1 MANNVTVT
9 RVSSAEEMAQTAARR
24 FALICETTIKTRG
37 LFSVALSGGNTPKR
51 LYEILGQTP
60 YVERIAWD
68 KITFLLG
75 DERLVPIDDKES
87 NYLMIKNTLLQH
99 APISEQNFLRVYTDL
114 STPGAC
120 AADYELSIRKSLKV
134 KDGELPVIDFVLL
147 GMGPDGH
154 TASLFPGTDALT
166 DTSHIARANFVSK
179 FNSWRIT
186 LTAPVLRNA
195 KNVLFQVS
203 GQDKAEALKEVLE
216 GTLQESLYPAQL
228 LRGMK
233 GKVEWLV
240 DKEISSGLRQSISN
254 SSAGVKIQ

>member
-1 MANNVTVT
+1 MANNLTVT

-24 FALICETTIKTRG
+24 FALICETTIRTRG

-51 LYEILGQTP
+51 LYEILGQSP

-75 DERLVPIDDKES
+75 DERLVPIDHPDS
-87 NYLMIKNTLLQH
+87 NFLMIKNTLLQY
-99 APISEQNFLRVYTDL
+99 APINEQNFLRVYTDL
-114 STPGAC
+114 ATPGAC
-120 AADYELSIRKSLKV
+120 ACDYELAIRKALRV
-134 KDGELPVIDFVLL
+134 KEGEMPVIDLILL

-154 TASLFPGTDALT
+154 TASLFPGTDALSET
-166 DTSHIARANFVSK
+166 QHIVAANFVPK

-195 KNVLFQVS
+195 KNILFQVL
-203 GQDKAEALKEVLE
+203 GEDKAVALKQVLE
-216 GTLQESLYPAQL
+216 GTLDESVYPAQL

-240 DKEISSGLRQSISN
+240 DKEISDGLRQSISN
-254 SSAGVKIQ
+254 SSAGVK

>member
-1 MANNVTVT
+1 MANNLTVT
-9 RVSSAEEMAQTAARR
+9 RVGNAEEMAQTAARR

-51 LYEILGQTP
+51 LYEILGQSP

-75 DERLVPIDDKES
+75 DERLVPIDDEES

-114 STPGAC
+114 ATPGAC
-120 AADYELSIRKSLKV
+120 ACDYELAIRKQLRV
-134 KDGELPVIDFVLL
+134 KEGDMPVIDLILL

-154 TASLFPGTDALT
+154 TASLFPGTDALSET
-166 DTSHIARANFVSK
+166 QHIVAANFVPK

-195 KNVLFQVS
+195 KNILFQVL
-203 GQDKAEALKEVLE
+203 GEDKAFALKQVLE
-216 GTLQESLYPAQL
+216 GTLDESVYPAQL

-240 DKEISSGLRQSISN
+240 DKEISDGLRQSLSN
-254 SSAGVKIQ
+254 SSAGVK

>member
-1 MANNVTVT
+1 MANNLTVT
-9 RVSSAEEMAQTAARR
+9 RVTNAEEMAQTAARR
-24 FALICETTIKTRG
+24 FALICETTIKARG

-51 LYEILGQTP
+51 LYEILSQSP

-87 NYLMIKNTLLQH
+87 NFLMIKNTLLQH
-99 APISEQNFLRVYTDL
+99 APINEQNFLRVYTDL
-114 STPGAC
+114 ATPGSCAC
-120 AADYELSIRKSLKV
+120 DYELAIRKHLRV
-134 KDGELPVIDFVLL
+134 KDGELPVIDLVLL

-166 DTSHIARANFVSK
+166 ETQRIVRANFVPK

-195 KNVLFQVS
+195 KNILFQVL
-203 GQDKAEALKEVLE
+203 GEDKAVALKEVLE
-216 GTLQESLYPAQL
+216 GTLEETLYPAQL

-240 DKEISSGLRQSISN
+240 DNSISAGLRQSLSN
-254 SSAGVKIQ
+254 SSAGVK